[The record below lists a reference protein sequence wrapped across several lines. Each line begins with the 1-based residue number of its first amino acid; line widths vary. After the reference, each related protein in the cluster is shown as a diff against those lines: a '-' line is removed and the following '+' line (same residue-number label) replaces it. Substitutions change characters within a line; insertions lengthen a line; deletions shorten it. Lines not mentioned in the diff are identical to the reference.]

1 MVYTLDMTF
10 EFQII
15 TFLIQ
20 KLAECLAHSGY
31 SINEFNCPKFPL
43 DWFSSPKA
51 SLKLETV
58 ITQSQGFEVIAFP
71 SLKSMRRSSFLE
83 PQPPALDNIQGIL
96 LGPEAWFQILRFL
109 SPLIPG
115 TDNRSYLFLRSTPCL
130 PVSLPLFTVF
140 PWSGISPPPCLGF
153 CLAVVSDSW
162 TLPEPSADVIPASG
176 SSLCS
181 PDQLGVL
188 ISAY

>member
-1 MVYTLDMTF
+1 M
-10 EFQII
+10 I

-31 SINEFNCPKFPL
+31 SINDFNCPKFPL
-43 DWFSSPKA
+43 YWFSSPKA

-58 ITQSQGFEVIAFP
+58 ITQSQGSEVIVFSP
-71 SLKSMRRSSFLE
+71 LKSMMRSSFLE
-83 PQPPALDNIQGIL
+83 PPA
-96 LGPEAWFQILRFL
+96 P
-109 SPLIPG
+109 SPGQYSRCSPGSWSLIPMSSG
-115 TDNRSYLFLRSTPCL
+115 FYLLLSLALTTDPTYSSEVL
-130 PVSLPLFTVF
+130 PAFPSLPLFAVF
-140 PWSGISPPPCLGF
+140 PWSGIPPPPCLGF

-162 TLPEPSADVIPASG
+162 TLPEPGADVIPASG
-176 SSLCS
+176 SSPCS